1 MSAELLIDNSA
12 WSRLW
17 NPKLERSAA
26 EGIADATA
34 SGRIAGCLP
43 FVLEAGYS
51 ARGADEHS
59 QLIRMLLEL
68 PFFSIDGSIER
79 RALGA
84 QEQLARVG
92 HHRLPPVDLLIAA
105 LADGHGLGVLH
116 YDSDYD
122 LIAERTDLRFESR
135 WLAPRG
141 SI

>member
-1 MSAELLIDNSA
+1 MSPKLLIDNSA
-12 WSRLW
+12 WARLW
-17 NPKLERSAA
+17 DERLERTTAEEVAA
-26 EGIADATA
+26 AIA
-34 SGRIAGCLP
+34 SGSLASSLP

-51 ARGADEHS
+51 ARDADEHS
-59 QLIRMLLEL
+59 QLTERLLKL

-79 RALGA
+79 RALRA
-84 QEQLARVG
+84 QSQLARRG

-122 LIAERTDLRFESR
+122 LITELTDLRFESR

-141 SI
+141 SL